1 MSLATRC
8 PKCGTTFKVVRDQ
21 LRISDGWVRC
31 GRCSHVFD
39 GTEHLHDTAVVAPDG
54 APPATVDDGARGPAL
69 PSPEASSLEASAP
82 AAFVGHAEPAPTT
95 SDAAP
100 APETPRPVGAPTLAD
115 IDFFNDALL
124 RLQSGVPSSD
134 EDAPAR
140 ASVQTVITDH
150 IPQPPRTQPVMLE
163 TPTLGWPAFSGY
175 ASTTTVPVIEFPA
188 DDASTPPLVAPQ
200 AIDTWSRLPSLHLGG
215 VPRRAEASSSEVG
228 PKAVPDTDDAQFQKA
243 LRRARVKSAKIAK
256 SRAKARDSESAAV
269 VMTAS
274 EPVEP
279 SPAAPE
285 LPAATAKRRV
295 SREGDAPRRRGLRLG
310 WPWRTL
316 SVVALLGL
324 VAQMLYQER
333 SAIVARQPSWRPAF
347 ASACEML
354 GCQLAALQR
363 IADITIDGASFARE
377 KGGEGYQLSF
387 TLRNRADLP
396 LAMPA
401 VELSL
406 IDLQERTVVRRVLRP
421 ADYGAPAVIAARGER
436 TALLP
441 MALVGGDAAALP
453 RVAGFHLDAF
463 YP

>member
-8 PKCGTTFKVVRDQ
+8 PECGTTFKVVRDQ

-39 GTEHLHDTAVVAPDG
+39 GTEHLHDTEAAAPDG
-54 APPATVDDGARGPAL
+54 APSATVDDGSRGPAM
-69 PSPEASSLEASAP
+69 PSPEASAP
-82 AAFVGHAEPAPTT
+82 SAFVGDADLASTAST
-95 SDAAP
+95 AAP
-100 APETPRPVGAPTLAD
+100 APEAPHLAAAPTLAD
-115 IDFFNDALL
+115 IDFFNGTLF
-124 RLQSGVPSSD
+124 RLQSVVPSSD
-134 EDAPAR
+134 DDAPVR
-140 ASVQTVITDH
+140 TSIPTVITDH
-150 IPQPPRTQPVMLE
+150 IPQPPRTQPVTLE
-163 TPTLGWPAFSGY
+163 APTLGWPSFSGY
-175 ASTTTVPVIEFPA
+175 APTTTVPVIAFPA
-188 DDASTPPLVAPQ
+188 DDAPTSSPVALQ
-200 AIDTWSRLPSLHLGG
+200 AIDTWSRLPSLHLGD
-215 VPRRAEASSSEVG
+215 VPQRAEASV
-228 PKAVPDTDDAQFQKA
+228 PAAVPDADDAQFQKA
-243 LRRARVKSAKIAK
+243 LRRARVKSAKIAR
-256 SRAKARDSESAAV
+256 SRAKTRDSEPAAV

-279 SPAAPE
+279 SPASPE
-285 LPAATAKRRV
+285 MPVPTARRRV
-295 SREGDAPRRRGLRLG
+295 SRAGDAPHRRGFRLG

-316 SVVALLGL
+316 SGVALLFL

-347 ASACEML
+347 ASACEVL

-377 KGGEGYQLSF
+377 KSGEGYQLSF

-421 ADYGAPAVIAARGER
+421 ADYGAPTVIAARGER

>member
-8 PKCGTTFKVVRDQ
+8 PECGTTFKVVRDQ

-39 GTEHLHDTAVVAPDG
+39 GAEHLHDT
-54 APPATVDDGARGPAL
+54 
-69 PSPEASSLEASAP
+69 
-82 AAFVGHAEPAPTT
+82 
-95 SDAAP
+95 DAAP
-100 APETPRPVGAPTLAD
+100 GAAEVAPPETPSRVSTPTLAD
-115 IDFFNDALL
+115 IDFFNDTLL
-124 RLQSGVPSSD
+124 RLQSGVSSSD
-134 EDAPAR
+134 EDASAR
-140 ASVQTVITDH
+140 TLVPTVITDH
-150 IPQPPRTQPVMLE
+150 IPQPPRTQPVTLE
-163 TPTLGWPAFSGY
+163 APTLGWPAFSGY

-188 DDASTPPLVAPQ
+188 DDAPTSSPVAPQ
-200 AIDTWSRLPSLHLGG
+200 AIDTWSRLPSLHLGD
-215 VPRRAEASSSEVG
+215 VQRRAETFTSGVG
-228 PKAVPDTDDAQFQKA
+228 AKSVPDADDAQFQKA
-243 LRRARVKSAKIAK
+243 LRRARVKSAKIAR

-274 EPVEP
+274 EPAEP

-285 LPAATAKRRV
+285 MPVATARRSV
-295 SREGDAPRRRGLRLG
+295 SRAGDAPHRRGFRLG

-316 SVVALLGL
+316 SLVALLGL

-347 ASACEML
+347 ASACEVL

-421 ADYGAPAVIAARGER
+421 SDYGAPAVIAARGER

>member
-8 PKCGTTFKVVRDQ
+8 PECGTTFKVVRDQ

-39 GTEHLHDTAVVAPDG
+39 GTEHLYDPDAVPADVAPSEPLD
-54 APPATVDDGARGPAL
+54 PIEPVPNE
-69 PSPEASSLEASAP
+69 PSA
-82 AAFVGHAEPAPTT
+82 
-95 SDAAP
+95 AAP
-100 APETPRPVGAPTLAD
+100 ATATSAAPEVPRSGATPTLAD

-124 RLQSGVPSSD
+124 RLQRGAPSSD
-134 EDAPAR
+134 DAA
-140 ASVQTVITDH
+140 AAGLSVPSVINDY
-150 IPQPPRTQPVMLE
+150 IPQPPRTHPVMLE
-163 TPTLGWPAFSGY
+163 APTLGWPSFSGY
-175 ASTTTVPVIEFPA
+175 ASTTTVPVIAFPA
-188 DDASTPPLVAPQ
+188 DEAPVSSPLPPQ
-200 AIDTWSRLPSLHLGG
+200 AIETWSRLPSLHLGDA
-215 VPRRAEASSSEVG
+215 PPHAAASAPAAGS
-228 PKAVPDTDDAQFQKA
+228 APDADDAQFQKA
-243 LRRARVKSAKIAK
+243 LRRARVKSAKIAR
-256 SRAKARDSESAAV
+256 SRAKAKSEPAAV

-274 EPVEP
+274 EPAEP
-279 SPAAPE
+279 SPAAAETPV
-285 LPAATAKRRV
+285 ATTRRRV
-295 SREGDAPRRRGLRLG
+295 SRDGDAPHRLGWRLG

-324 VAQMLYQER
+324 VAQMVYQER

-347 ASACEML
+347 ASACEVL

-441 MALVGGDAAALP
+441 MALVGSDVAALP

>member
-1 MSLATRC
+1 MRLATRC
-8 PKCGTTFKVVRDQ
+8 PECGTTFKVVRDQ

-39 GTEHLHDTAVVAPDG
+39 GAEHLHDSDAA
-54 APPATVDDGARGPAL
+54 
-69 PSPEASSLEASAP
+69 AP
-82 AAFVGHAEPAPTT
+82 AAADVAAADVAP
-95 SDAAP
+95 
-100 APETPRPVGAPTLAD
+100 PETPGRVPTPTLAD
-115 IDFFNDALL
+115 IDFFNDTLL
-124 RLQSGVPSSD
+124 RLQSGVSSEQDASAHPSM
-134 EDAPAR
+134 P
-140 ASVQTVITDH
+140 TVITDH
-150 IPQPPRTQPVMLE
+150 IPQPPRTQPVTLE
-163 TPTLGWPAFSGY
+163 APTLGWPAFSGY

-188 DDASTPPLVAPQ
+188 DDAPTSSPVAPQ

-215 VPRRAEASSSEVG
+215 VPKRAEASS
-228 PKAVPDTDDAQFQKA
+228 PAAVPDTDDAQFQKA
-243 LRRARVKSAKIAK
+243 LRRARVKSAKIAR
-256 SRAKARDSESAAV
+256 SRAKARDSASAAV

-274 EPVEP
+274 EPAEP

-285 LPAATAKRRV
+285 LPIMTARRRV
-295 SREGDAPRRRGLRLG
+295 SGAGDALHRRGFRPG
-310 WPWRTL
+310 WPWRML

-347 ASACEML
+347 ASACEVL

>member
-8 PKCGTTFKVVRDQ
+8 PECGTTFKVVRDQ

-39 GTEHLHDTAVVAPDG
+39 GTEHLHDTEALAPDG
-54 APPATVDDGARGPAL
+54 APPATVDDVSQGPAT
-69 PSPEASSLEASAP
+69 PSPEASEPSAS
-82 AAFVGHAEPAPTT
+82 GGDAEPASTAST
-95 SDAAP
+95 AP
-100 APETPRPVGAPTLAD
+100 PAPTLAD
-115 IDFFNDALL
+115 IDFFNDALA
-124 RLQSGVPSSD
+124 RLQVGLPSSD
-134 EDAPAR
+134 DDAPAR
-140 ASVQTVITDH
+140 PSIPTVITDH
-150 IPQPPRTQPVMLE
+150 IPQPPRTQPVTLE
-163 TPTLGWPAFSGY
+163 APTLGWPSFTGY
-175 ASTTTVPVIEFPA
+175 APTTTVPVIAFPA
-188 DDASTPPLVAPQ
+188 DDAPTSSPVAPQ
-200 AIDTWSRLPSLHLGG
+200 AIDTWSRLPSLHLGN
-215 VPRRAEASSSEVG
+215 VLRRAEA
-228 PKAVPDTDDAQFQKA
+228 PMPAAVPDTDDAQFQKA
-243 LRRARVKSAKIAK
+243 LRRARVKSAKIAR
-256 SRAKARDSESAAV
+256 SRAKARDNEPAAV

-285 LPAATAKRRV
+285 MPVATAKRRV
-295 SREGDAPRRRGLRLG
+295 ARAGDAPHRRGFRPG

-347 ASACEML
+347 ASACEVL
-354 GCQLAALQR
+354 GCQLGALQR

>member
-8 PKCGTTFKVVRDQ
+8 PECGTTFKVVRDQ

-39 GTEHLHDTAVVAPDG
+39 GTEHLHDP
-54 APPATVDDGARGPAL
+54 
-69 PSPEASSLEASAP
+69 
-82 AAFVGHAEPAPTT
+82 
-95 SDAAP
+95 DAAP
-100 APETPRPVGAPTLAD
+100 VDVAPSETPRTVATPTIAD
-115 IDFFNDALL
+115 IDFFNDTLL
-124 RLQSGVPSSD
+124 RLQTGTPSSD
-134 EDAPAR
+134 EGGVAR
-140 ASVQTVITDH
+140 PSMPMVITDH
-150 IPQPPRTQPVMLE
+150 IPQPPRTQPVTLE
-163 TPTLGWPAFSGY
+163 APTLGWPSFSGY
-175 ASTTTVPVIEFPA
+175 ASTTTVPAIEFPA
-188 DDASTPPLVAPQ
+188 DEAPVSSPVARQP
-200 AIDTWSRLPSLHLGG
+200 IDTWSRLPSLHLGD
-215 VPRRAEASSSEVG
+215 VPQRVESSATDAVRDDTAPDAE
-228 PKAVPDTDDAQFQKA
+228 DAQFQKA
-243 LRRARVKSAKIAK
+243 LRRARVKSAKIAR
-256 SRAKARDSESAAV
+256 SRAKARDSEPAAV

-279 SPAAPE
+279 S
-285 LPAATAKRRV
+285 LVATEMPIATKRRRLSSRV
-295 SREGDAPRRRGLRLG
+295 SDAPRRPGLRLG

-316 SVVALLGL
+316 SVVALLAL
-324 VAQMLYQER
+324 VAQLVYQER

-347 ASACEML
+347 ASACEVL

-377 KGGEGYQLSF
+377 KDGEGYQLSF

-421 ADYGAPAVIAARGER
+421 SDYGAPAVIAARGER

-441 MALVGGDAAALP
+441 MTLVGNDVAALP

>member
-8 PKCGTTFKVVRDQ
+8 PACGTTFKVVRDQ

-39 GTEHLHDTAVVAPDG
+39 GTEHLHDTEAATPDVAAPTPAPEPADQASSAQS
-54 APPATVDDGARGPAL
+54 APPSDSPT
-69 PSPEASSLEASAP
+69 PEAS
-82 AAFVGHAEPAPTT
+82 
-95 SDAAP
+95 
-100 APETPRPVGAPTLAD
+100 TLAD
-115 IDFFNDALL
+115 IDFFGEALM
-124 RLQSGVPSSD
+124 RLQGGSSD
-134 EDAPAR
+134 GEAPGR
-140 ASVQTVITDH
+140 APTAAITDH
-150 IPQPPRTQPVMLE
+150 IPQPPRTQPVALE
-163 TPTLGWPAFSGY
+163 APTLGWPAFGGH
-175 ASTTTVPVIEFPA
+175 ASTSTVPVIEFPVDEPPVPGPVA
-188 DDASTPPLVAPQ
+188 AEAVDA
-200 AIDTWSRLPSLHLGG
+200 WSRLPSLHLGD
-215 VPRRAEASSSEVG
+215 VPQRAEASV
-228 PKAVPDTDDAQFQKA
+228 PAAVSDADDAQFQKA
-243 LRRARVKSAKIAK
+243 LRRARIKSAKIAK
-256 SRAKARDSESAAV
+256 ARAKAKDSEPAAV

-279 SPAAPE
+279 SPTPEISPAP
-285 LPAATAKRRV
+285 A
-295 SREGDAPRRRGLRLG
+295 RRRSSRVHEERQQGFRLR

-316 SVVALLGL
+316 SAAALLLL
-324 VAQMLYQER
+324 VAQMAYQER

-347 ASACEML
+347 ASACEVL
-354 GCQLAALQR
+354 GCQLSALQR

-421 ADYGAPAVIAARGER
+421 ADYGAPAVIAAHGER

-441 MALVGGDAAALP
+441 MTLASGDAAALP

>member
-8 PKCGTTFKVVRDQ
+8 PECGTTFKVVRDQ

-39 GTEHLHDTAVVAPDG
+39 GTEHLHDPDAPVDVAPPE
-54 APPATVDDGARGPAL
+54 PPRTVAT
-69 PSPEASSLEASAP
+69 
-82 AAFVGHAEPAPTT
+82 PTI
-95 SDAAP
+95 
-100 APETPRPVGAPTLAD
+100 AD
-115 IDFFNDALL
+115 IDFFNDTLL
-124 RLQSGVPSSD
+124 RLQSDAQSPDEGTVARLPVPM
-134 EDAPAR
+134 
-140 ASVQTVITDH
+140 VITDH
-150 IPQPPRTQPVMLE
+150 IPQPPRTQPVTLE
-163 TPTLGWPAFSGY
+163 APTLGWPSFSGY

-188 DDASTPPLVAPQ
+188 DEAPGSSYAAHQ
-200 AIDTWSRLPSLHLGG
+200 PIDTWSHLPSLHLGD
-215 VPRRAEASSSEVG
+215 VPRRAEADAAD
-228 PKAVPDTDDAQFQKA
+228 AVPAETAPDAKDTQFQKA
-243 LRRARVKSAKIAK
+243 LRRARVKSTKIAR
-256 SRAKARDSESAAV
+256 SRAKARDNESAAV
-269 VMTAS
+269 LMTAS
-274 EPVEP
+274 EPVESSLVAGETP
-279 SPAAPE
+279 VV
-285 LPAATAKRRV
+285 AKRRRV
-295 SREGDAPRRRGLRLG
+295 AREPDAPRRSGLRLD

-316 SVVALLGL
+316 SVVALLVL
-324 VAQMLYQER
+324 VAQVIYQER

-347 ASACEML
+347 ASACEVL

-377 KGGEGYQLSF
+377 KDGEGYQLSF

-441 MALVGGDAAALP
+441 MALVGGDVAALP

>member
-8 PKCGTTFKVVRDQ
+8 PECGTTFKVVRDQ

-39 GTEHLHDTAVVAPDG
+39 GTEHLHDPDAVAAAADV
-54 APPATVDDGARGPAL
+54 AL
-69 PSPEASSLEASAP
+69 PEPLDH
-82 AAFVGHAEPAPTT
+82 VEPAST
-95 SDAAP
+95 SFTASP
-100 APETPRPVGAPTLAD
+100 APETPRPVSTPTLAD
-115 IDFFNDALL
+115 IDFFNDTLL
-124 RLQSGVPSSD
+124 RLQSGAPSSD
-134 EDAPAR
+134 EDVPAR
-140 ASVQTVITDH
+140 TSMPTVITDH
-150 IPQPPRTQPVMLE
+150 IPQPPRTQPVTLE
-163 TPTLGWPAFSGY
+163 APTLGWPSFSGY
-175 ASTTTVPVIEFPA
+175 ASTTAVPVIEFPA
-188 DDASTPPLVAPQ
+188 DEAPTSSPVAPQ
-200 AIDTWSRLPSLHLGG
+200 AIDTWSRLPSLHLGD
-215 VPRRAEASSSEVG
+215 VPRRAEASTSE
-228 PKAVPDTDDAQFQKA
+228 ARTEAAPDADDAQFQKA
-243 LRRARVKSAKIAK
+243 LRRARVKSAKIAR
-256 SRAKARDSESAAV
+256 SRAKAKDSESAAV

-285 LPAATAKRRV
+285 MPVATARRRV
-295 SREGDAPRRRGLRLG
+295 SRAGDTPRRRGLRPG

-316 SVVALLGL
+316 SVVALLFFA
-324 VAQMLYQER
+324 AQMVYQER

-347 ASACEML
+347 ASACEVL
-354 GCQLAALQR
+354 GCQLSALQR
-363 IADITIDGASFARE
+363 IADITIDGSSFARE
-377 KGGEGYQLSF
+377 KNGESYQLSF

-421 ADYGAPAVIAARGER
+421 ADYGAPTVIPAGGER

-453 RVAGFHLDAF
+453 RVAGFHLHAF

>member
-8 PKCGTTFKVVRDQ
+8 PACGTTFKVVRDQ

-39 GTEHLHDTAVVAPDG
+39 GTEHLHDTEAATPDVAAPGPAPADQ
-54 APPATVDDGARGPAL
+54 APPAQ
-69 PSPEASSLEASAP
+69 SAP
-82 AAFVGHAEPAPTT
+82 PSDSPT
-95 SDAAP
+95 
-100 APETPRPVGAPTLAD
+100 PEVSPLAD
-115 IDFFNDALL
+115 IDFFGEALM
-124 RLQSGVPSSD
+124 RLQGGSSD
-134 EDAPAR
+134 DGAPAR
-140 ASVQTVITDH
+140 APTAAITDH
-150 IPQPPRTQPVMLE
+150 IPQPPRTQPVALE
-163 TPTLGWPAFSGY
+163 TPTLGWPAFGGH
-175 ASTTTVPVIEFPA
+175 ASTSTVPVIEFPVDEPPVPGPVA
-188 DDASTPPLVAPQ
+188 AQAVDA
-200 AIDTWSRLPSLHLGG
+200 WSRLPSLHLGD
-215 VPRRAEASSSEVG
+215 VPQRAEASV
-228 PKAVPDTDDAQFQKA
+228 PAAVSDADDAQFQKA
-243 LRRARVKSAKIAK
+243 LRRARIKSAKIAK
-256 SRAKARDSESAAV
+256 ARAKAKDSEPAAV

-279 SPAAPE
+279 SPTPEISPAP
-285 LPAATAKRRV
+285 ARRRSARV
-295 SREGDAPRRRGLRLG
+295 HEERRRGFRLR

-316 SVVALLGL
+316 SAAALLLL
-324 VAQMLYQER
+324 VAQMAYQER

-347 ASACEML
+347 ANACEVL
-354 GCQLAALQR
+354 GCQLSALQR

-387 TLRNRADLP
+387 TLRNRSDLP

-421 ADYGAPAVIAARGER
+421 ADYGAPAVIAAHGER

-441 MALVGGDAAALP
+441 MTLAGGDAAALP

>member
-8 PKCGTTFKVVRDQ
+8 PECGTTFKVVRDQ

-39 GTEHLHDTAVVAPDG
+39 GTEHLHDP
-54 APPATVDDGARGPAL
+54 
-69 PSPEASSLEASAP
+69 
-82 AAFVGHAEPAPTT
+82 
-95 SDAAP
+95 DAAP
-100 APETPRPVGAPTLAD
+100 VNMAPPEAPRTVATPTIAD
-115 IDFFNDALL
+115 IDFFNETLM
-124 RLQSGVPSSD
+124 RLQSGAPSIGDGEGDRPSVPM
-134 EDAPAR
+134 
-140 ASVQTVITDH
+140 VITDH
-150 IPQPPRTQPVMLE
+150 IPQPPRTQPVTLE
-163 TPTLGWPAFSGY
+163 APTLGWPSFSGY

-188 DDASTPPLVAPQ
+188 DEAPASPSAARQP
-200 AIDTWSRLPSLHLGG
+200 IDTWSRLPSLHLGDM
-215 VPRRAEASSSEVG
+215 PQRAEASA
-228 PKAVPDTDDAQFQKA
+228 PDAVPDAAPDAEDVLFQKA
-243 LRRARVKSAKIAK
+243 LRRARVKSAKIAR
-256 SRAKARDSESAAV
+256 SRAKARDSEPAVV

-279 SPAAPE
+279 SPAAAE
-285 LPAATAKRRV
+285 AQSSTTRRRV
-295 SREGDAPRRRGLRLG
+295 SRVSDDASRHRGVRWG

-316 SVVALLGL
+316 SVMALLVL
-324 VAQMLYQER
+324 VAQLVYQER

-347 ASACEML
+347 ASACEVL

-363 IADITIDGASFARE
+363 IADISIDGASFARE
-377 KGGEGYQLSF
+377 KDGEGYQLSF

-436 TALLP
+436 TAMLP
-441 MALVGGDAAALP
+441 MALVGSDVAALP

>member
-8 PKCGTTFKVVRDQ
+8 PECGTTFKVVRDQ

-39 GTEHLHDTAVVAPDG
+39 GTEHLHDPEATAVEV
-54 APPATVDDGARGPAL
+54 
-69 PSPEASSLEASAP
+69 EQ
-82 AAFVGHAEPAPTT
+82 
-95 SDAAP
+95 
-100 APETPRPVGAPTLAD
+100 PETPRPVATPTIAD
-115 IDFFNDALL
+115 IDFFNDTLL
-124 RLQSGVPSSD
+124 RLQRGAPPTGDVPGDRPS
-134 EDAPAR
+134 APMA
-140 ASVQTVITDH
+140 ITDH
-150 IPQPPRTQPVMLE
+150 IPQPPRTQPVTLE
-163 TPTLGWPAFSGY
+163 APAPGWPSFNGY
-175 ASTTTVPVIEFPA
+175 ASTSMVPVIEFPVDEA
-188 DDASTPPLVAPQ
+188 PASSPGLPKP
-200 AIDTWSRLPSLHLGG
+200 IDTWSQLPSLHLGDM
-215 VPRRAEASSSEVG
+215 PRRAEA
-228 PKAVPDTDDAQFQKA
+228 PAPDAAPDIAPDAEDVQLRKA
-243 LRRARVKSAKIAK
+243 LRRARVKSAKIAR
-256 SRAKARDSESAAV
+256 SRAKGRDSEPAAV

-279 SPAAPE
+279 SAADAEMP
-285 LPAATAKRRV
+285 PAATGRRV
-295 SREGDAPRRRGLRLG
+295 PRVEGEASENLGVRRA

-316 SVVALLGL
+316 SVVALLML
-324 VAQMLYQER
+324 VAQGVYQER

-363 IADITIDGASFARE
+363 IADISIEGASFARE

-387 TLRNRADLP
+387 TLRNRADIP

-441 MALVGGDAAALP
+441 MALVGGDADALP